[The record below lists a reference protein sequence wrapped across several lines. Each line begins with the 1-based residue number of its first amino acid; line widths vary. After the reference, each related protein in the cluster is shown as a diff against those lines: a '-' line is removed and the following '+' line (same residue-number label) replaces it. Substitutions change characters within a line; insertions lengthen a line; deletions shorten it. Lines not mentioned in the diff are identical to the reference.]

1 MHECSLI
8 KERSYTWASCIHVVS
23 LFTYAGRNQGIAWEG
38 AIDLE
43 GKMRGKQGG
52 RGMGD
57 GRTKGDQGEEE
68 SLVAKLVT
76 QYMQMGVVV
85 LAIFPFI

>member
-1 MHECSLI
+1 
-8 KERSYTWASCIHVVS
+8 
-23 LFTYAGRNQGIAWEG
+23 
-38 AIDLE
+38 
-43 GKMRGKQGG
+43 MRGKQGG

-85 LAIFPFI
+85 LAIFPFIYIESHVPYLQIAHVALCLIHNISIGHAPIELCYIGSTLIKGYL